1 MEAGDVIKCGN
12 ISLALVIEHDGKL
25 IKVWLPEFGTASLPD
40 PRESAEVLF
49 NLQDIFR
56 DLATEEYSNESD

>member
-12 ISLALVIEHDGKL
+12 ISLALVIRDDGKL
-25 IKVWLPEFGTASLPD
+25 KKIWLPEFDVCPNTWSD
-40 PRESAEVLF
+40 DFEDEVLF

-56 DLATEEYSNESD
+56 DLATEEYKK